1 MRRSWYAMKDKP
13 PKNPHALKIT
23 QQARGRTGW
32 VYDLSANERRLTVS
46 MFPRDNVEE
55 PGEWRVEARASR
67 ADDAVV
73 VSEWGPTRAAALEK
87 VGAAW
92 TTLVDTKN
100 LPAFD
105 FDAISKLLESV
116 RGV

>member
-1 MRRSWYAMKDKP
+1 MKEKLPHD
-13 PKNPHALKIT
+13 PHALKIT

-32 VYDLSANERRLTVS
+32 VYDLSADQHRLTVS
-46 MFPRDNVEE
+46 MFPRENADE

-73 VSEWGPTRAAALEK
+73 VSEWGATKADALHKVGLAWVARAA
-87 VGAAW
+87 
-92 TTLVDTKN
+92 DDN
-100 LPAFD
+100 LPTFD
-105 FDAISKLLESV
+105 FAAISKLLQTV

>member
-1 MRRSWYAMKDKP
+1 MKEKI

-32 VYDLSANERRLTVS
+32 VYDLSADEHRLTVS
-46 MFPRDNVEE
+46 MFPRENADE

-67 ADDAVV
+67 SDEAIV
-73 VSEWGPTRAAALEK
+73 VSEWGPTKADALQK

-92 TTLVDTKN
+92 VARAEADN

-105 FDAISKLLESV
+105 FDAISKLLETV

>member
-1 MRRSWYAMKDKP
+1 MNEKIP
-13 PKNPHALKIT
+13 TNPHALKIT

-32 VYDLSANERRLTVS
+32 VYDLSAGEHRLTVS
-46 MFPRDNVEE
+46 TFPRENANE

-67 ADDAVV
+67 SDEAIV
-73 VSEWGPTRAAALEK
+73 VSEWAPTKAEALQK
-87 VGAAW
+87 VGVAW
-92 TTLVDTKN
+92 VARAEADD

-105 FDAISKLLESV
+105 FDAVSKLLETV